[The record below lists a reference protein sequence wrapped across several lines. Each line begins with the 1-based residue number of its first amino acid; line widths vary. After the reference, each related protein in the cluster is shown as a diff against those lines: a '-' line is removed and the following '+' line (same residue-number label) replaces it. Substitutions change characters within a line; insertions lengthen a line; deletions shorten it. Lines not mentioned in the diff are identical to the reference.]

1 MFAANTPENLAR
13 LAEFHE
19 VRDAYFQ
26 AKKELKKA
34 EGCIETVAGPFEGVF
49 SV

>member
-1 MFAANTPENLAR
+1 MYPKFVRNFVR

-19 VRDAYFQ
+19 VRDAYFR
-26 AKKELKKA
+26 AKKELKRA
-34 EGCIETVAGPFEGVF
+34 EGRIETVAGPFEGVF